1 MRSSVCSKLFIV
13 LLSVG
18 LFLLAEGCYA
28 PASYQPLLEKDQPAQ
43 LTAILPVMPSDVELV
58 GHDVEDVV
66 KNLGEIAQECDK
78 ILDTLSAGSKNTLLG
93 PSKTKD
99 ALGGE
104 LESFNL
110 YLNDPDP
117 LDSLWKQTGLT
128 ELFRK
133 LEVSQVVLIKPTVAV
148 TKTSFPTYV
157 KWSGRVSVSVELL
170 RLSPPGIVARKT
182 GTAVHWSDYGVLAIG
197 GYGGGAIIPFAIGK
211 TFRRSLDQAMRDA
224 FSQLFN
230 LQATGK

>member
-1 MRSSVCSKLFIV
+1 
-13 LLSVG
+13 LSVG
-18 LFLLAEGCYA
+18 LFLFAEGCYA

-43 LTAILPVMPSDVELV
+43 LTAIVPVMPSDVKVV
-58 GHDVEDVV
+58 GHDVEDII
-66 KNLGEIAQECDK
+66 KNLEEIARECNA

-117 LDSLWKQTGLT
+117 FDSPWKQIGLT

-182 GTAVHWSDYGVLAIG
+182 GTAVHWSEYGVKGFG
-197 GYGGGAIIPFAIGK
+197 GGMGAIIFPYGIGK
-211 TFRRSLDQAMRDA
+211 TFRRSMDQAIRSA

-230 LQATGK
+230 PQATGK